1 MSDGVTSI
9 GAYSFSGCPLVG
21 KFHSDKATE
30 LVVPESC
37 QSIGSHAFE
46 GMALITSVVV
56 PDDVESIG
64 DSAFKGFG
72 SLESITLPFV
82 GGKDGASD
90 YTSVLGYVF
99 GYDKFSGDY
108 TGTYDTTFINR
119 KYGSGVAGA
128 TWQYT
133 MSTNNYYYSYY
144 YYIPATL
151 KEVTVTTDTTIPA
164 AAFNGCTMLEKI
176 HLTNCIESV
185 GDCAFQ
191 NCPATVD
198 YLISPSK
205 SRPWDGS
212 TSTVSYHGGNGTS
225 SDPYQ
230 IFFAQEFLYFLNQ
243 IRNGETYE
251 GVYFVLT
258 SNINLG
264 GYAIDPTSLTEKT
277 MFKGVLD
284 GKSHKVFN
292 FTINA
297 TNNTYNGFFEYMG
310 GTFKNIGFETSLDIT
325 NSLTTDVYTGLL
337 IGNLSGTL
345 ENVYVSG
352 SLTATS
358 LRTSYVGGMVGYST
372 GTILNSYS
380 NVTVSST
387 STNLKSYAG
396 GLVGYN
402 DGSITGS
409 FAYGDVSAKGY
420 ADSFSFASGLV
431 ACEGTNSIVTS
442 CFRYKD
448 QKITKFDSI
457 STSYNE
463 LGTLASLE
471 DIISYCKENWDGNVW
486 SFKKTLPSL

>member
-1 MSDGVTSI
+1 M
-9 GAYSFSGCPLVG
+9 
-21 KFHSDKATE
+21 
-30 LVVPESC
+30 
-37 QSIGSHAFE
+37 
-46 GMALITSVVV
+46 
-56 PDDVESIG
+56 
-64 DSAFKGFG
+64 
-72 SLESITLPFV
+72 
-82 GGKDGASD
+82 
-90 YTSVLGYVF
+90 LGYVF
-99 GYDKFSGDY
+99 GYDKLSGDY
-108 TGTYDTTFINR
+108 TGAADSTFINR

-133 MSTNNYYYSYY
+133 MSTNHYYYSYY

-212 TSTVSYHGGNGTS
+212 TSTVSYHGGNGTA

-325 NSLTTDVYTGLL
+325 TSLTTDVYTGLL

-352 SLTATS
+352 SLTAAS
-358 LRTSYVGGMVGYST
+358 LRTSYIGGMVGYST

-431 ACEGTNSIVTS
+431 ACEGTNSVVTS